1 MRRRGGLRGL
11 GRAARS
17 VDREGAR
24 RRSVVHAPGRHP
36 DGYRHDDDAAGDAAA
51 QEVEDSAV
59 DSTAI
64 RAAADLPTAFNCQAG
79 VTPIQI
85 PAVAATA
92 ASAGTAAV
100 AAQLAVV
107 VCASGLA
114 GREALFLYF
123 TPTPQTKLAA
133 LKDAFDRAKYVHGGP
148 NWVAAGTI
156 DPQMGTV
163 GGEIYR

>member
-1 MRRRGGLRGL
+1 M
-11 GRAARS
+11 
-17 VDREGAR
+17 
-24 RRSVVHAPGRHP
+24 PQP
-36 DGYRHDDDAAGDAAA
+36 KK
-51 QEVEDSAV
+51 VEDSAV
-59 DSTAI
+59 DSTTI
-64 RAAADLPTAFNCQAG
+64 RSAADLPTAFTCQAG

-85 PAVAATA
+85 PAAPATA
-92 ASAGTAAV
+92 ASAGATAV

-123 TPTPQTKLAA
+123 TPTPQAKLAA
-133 LKDAFDRAKYVHGGP
+133 LEDAFDRAKYVHGGP

-163 GGEIYR
+163 GGETYR